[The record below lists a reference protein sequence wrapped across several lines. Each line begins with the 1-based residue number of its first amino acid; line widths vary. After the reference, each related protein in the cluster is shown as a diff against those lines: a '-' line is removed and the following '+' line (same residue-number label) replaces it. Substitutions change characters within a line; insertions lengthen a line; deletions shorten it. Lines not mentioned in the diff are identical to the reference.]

1 MDPGLKTPPG
11 AADSPL
17 VEPATSPAPRVRRDP
32 RRARRLRLGIA
43 MATLALA
50 TSACAALP
58 VTSFTA
64 IDPPARTAATGVSWY
79 AYPAPGNRDVR
90 IAVVRATGSGPH
102 PTVLILPGS
111 DGLHDDYLRL
121 ARSYADRGF
130 DAVAGCW
137 FAFPDPADRLRIDC
151 STAPGFTGVS
161 EAAVGTLD
169 ALIAAT
175 QQATGVQRSRL
186 AIVGYS
192 RGAGVALLHAARTG
206 STLPIVDIAGMVTG
220 QVSGFGGGPLPT
232 DVNVIPSAGAIR
244 ASTLVLH
251 GYQDGIIIPA
261 QSVDLVNAMRAAGR
275 DISVHWYFDVCDGPC
290 NHDLLTHA
298 TSRADVLDRSAAWLH
313 QRIG

>member
-1 MDPGLKTPPG
+1 M
-11 AADSPL
+11 
-17 VEPATSPAPRVRRDP
+17 EPAGTPNPQTPSPS
-32 RRARRLRLGIA
+32 RRARRVRVAIA
-43 MATLALA
+43 AAALA
-50 TSACAALP
+50 FASSACAAIP
-58 VTSFTA
+58 VTAFTA
-64 IDPPARTAATGVSWY
+64 IDPPARTSQTGVSWY
-79 AYPAPGNRDVR
+79 AYPAPDNHDVR
-90 IAVVRATGSGPH
+90 IAVVRAAGSGPH
-102 PTVLILPGS
+102 PTVLIVPGS

-137 FAFPDPADRLRIDC
+137 FAFPNPADSLRIDC
-151 STAPGFTGVS
+151 STAPAFTGVS

-169 ALIAAT
+169 VLIAAT
-175 QQATGVQRSRL
+175 QRATGVSRSHL

-192 RGAGVALLHAARTG
+192 RGGGVALLHAARTG

-220 QVSGFGGGPLPT
+220 QVTGFGGGPLPT

-261 QSVDLVNAMRAAGR
+261 QSVDLINAMRSAGR
-275 DISVHWYFDVCDGPC
+275 DVSVHWYFDVCDGPC
-290 NHDLLTHA
+290 NHDLLSHT
-298 TSRADVLDRSAAWLH
+298 TSRTDVLDRSAAWLH